1 MLNFHIIGE
10 LRQGIEEHNRI
21 VCCRSAK
28 QVNIK
33 IAPWKLKLPRSQ
45 SEKVKVSVPHAD
57 ETQNDRDHTL
67 KHYANSQKL
76 PNHSN
81 TLMDSYRSVRMGVP
95 LLEVHGISLDSKWQ

>member
-1 MLNFHIIGE
+1 MYPYHIHIFKIKETNQTWLSFHIIGE
-10 LRQGIEEHNRI
+10 LRQGIEERNRI

-67 KHYANSQKL
+67 KHHANSQKL

-81 TLMDSYRSVRMGVP
+81 TQNGFL
-95 LLEVHGISLDSKWQ
+95 